1 VTIPSENQNKDEASS
16 KVSEKNPDQQI
27 PKALSLALISI
38 SAALYAVAKAV
49 TSFIPTPWG
58 VGQFA
63 PGVVVPA
70 FFSVVFGP
78 FIGGIG
84 AAIGCFLGD
93 FALSFFGLTTPILSL
108 VAGVPGNLV
117 GFYVLGWLVT
127 RRRSLSS
134 FFLSSFVALVI
145 GNLVAALGVLAYFVF
160 IVPEWISWPI
170 SLQISVVAGL
180 TLFWLSTMVVF
191 VIPLVPVLAKYIEP
205 TLSKIG
211 VKGVSSL
218 EPSSK
223 TDTIKSTCLVT
234 IILVAVYVVVSFIP
248 GGAQL
253 FAGTIPPELLLLS
266 AGVILITG
274 LLFAALSEKL
284 IKNASKK
291 I

>member
-1 VTIPSENQNKDEASS
+1 MLSENQNRDKAGS

-38 SAALYAVAKAV
+38 SAALYAIGIAV
-49 TSFIPTPWG
+49 TGPIPTPWG
-58 VGQFA
+58 IGNFR
-63 PGVVVPA
+63 PGVVIPA

-93 FALSFFGLTTPILSL
+93 FALSFLGLTTPIASL
-108 VAGVPGNLV
+108 IAGVPSNFL
-117 GFYVLGWLVT
+117 GFYILGWLVT

-134 FFLSSFVALVI
+134 FILSSFVALVV
-145 GNLVAALGVLAYFVF
+145 GNLIAALGVLAYCVF
-160 IVPEWISWPI
+160 IVPYWALWSIN
-170 SLQISVVAGL
+170 LQISVVVGL

-191 VIPLVPVLAKYIEP
+191 VIPLVPVLVAYIEP

-211 VKGVSSL
+211 VKGVSDL

-223 TDTIKSTCLVT
+223 ANVIKSASLVT
-234 IILVAVYVVVSFIP
+234 IILVAVYVIVSFIP

-284 IKNASKK
+284 IKKVSKK